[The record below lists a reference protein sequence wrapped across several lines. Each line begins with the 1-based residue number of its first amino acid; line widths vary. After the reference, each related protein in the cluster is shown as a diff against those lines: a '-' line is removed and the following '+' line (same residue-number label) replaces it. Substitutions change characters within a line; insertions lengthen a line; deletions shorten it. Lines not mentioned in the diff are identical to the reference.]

1 MQPCSTCVSDHPP
14 PRHCS
19 SPLGPSEYVKG
30 LTYEEAATLLNVDV
44 KNEELMGQIYDTAFA
59 IKVGGWVGAADL
71 LRVWSGEGQVSVV
84 GLGGGTRS

>member
-1 MQPCSTCVSDHPP
+1 
-14 PRHCS
+14 
-19 SPLGPSEYVKG
+19 
-30 LTYEEAATLLNVDV
+30 
-44 KNEELMGQIYDTAFA
+44 MGQIYDTAFA